1 MNFVTALAY
10 HFCLALPAA
19 LTQPGDHLLAKPCS
33 LKATSDP
40 FQEVHKEVPYQV
52 ERRVCPGDADWDD
65 VRDTVGGSFSPSV
78 IADAFNQVI
87 IKLFERG

>member
-1 MNFVTALAY
+1 MIITKKRFKTYFDVV
-10 HFCLALPAA
+10 
-19 LTQPGDHLLAKPCS
+19 Q
-33 LKATSDP
+33 LKAMSFL
-40 FQEVHKEVPYQV
+40 FQEVHKEVPYQT

-87 IKLFERG
+87 NTYQ

>member
-1 MNFVTALAY
+1 MSFL
-10 HFCLALPAA
+10 
-19 LTQPGDHLLAKPCS
+19 
-33 LKATSDP
+33 
-40 FQEVHKEVPYQV
+40 FQEVHKEVPYQT

-87 IKLFERG
+87 NTYQ